1 MYTQA
6 DASQVHF
13 FCRSQSTIFYGEH
26 SINSSSNE
34 FEAYS
39 MKYFFIELI
48 KFTARAILDGL

>member
-13 FCRSQSTIFYGEH
+13 FCRSTIFYGEH
-26 SINSSSNE
+26 SINSSSNR
-34 FEAYS
+34 FEAQS
-39 MKYFFIELI
+39 MKSFFIELI